1 MHYHAQVPLEYRCK
15 FIKIRQR
22 VIGLGAWQLTGELE
36 TDATEVM
43 RVVGLAKSYGG
54 LKAVDAVT
62 FDVYKGEVLALV
74 GDNGAGKSTLV
85 KALAGAQPPDSGT
98 IEVDGKVVQLRSP
111 RDADAAGIGCLHQG
125 LGLVDA
131 LNVPEN
137 VFLGRELKV
146 KVLGFIPQ
154 LNHSLM
160 RQRTIELLE
169 RFGVNLPRLNDPV
182 FKLSGGQRQTV
193 AISRLL
199 LQDVHVVIM
208 DEPMAALGV
217 EEGRRVLELVANM
230 RDRGVSVI
238 VISHNLEHV
247 FQLADR
253 IAVMKNGRLIGV
265 VKTASTTRDA
275 VVRMITFGQLH

>member
-1 MHYHAQVPLEYRCK
+1 MNNGGAPADPMTVM
-15 FIKIRQR
+15 R
-22 VIGLGAWQLTGELE
+22 VIGL
-36 TDATEVM
+36 D
-43 RVVGLAKSYGG
+43 KSYGG
-54 LKAVDAVT
+54 LKAVDDVT
-62 FDVYKGEVLALV
+62 FDVNSGEILALV

-85 KALAGAQPPDSGT
+85 KALAGAQPPDGGQ
-98 IEVDGKVVQLRSP
+98 IEIDGEPVQLNTP

-137 VFLGRELKV
+137 VFLGRELQTKL
-146 KVLGFIPQ
+146 LGVIPQ
-154 LNHSLM
+154 LDHGQM
-160 RQRTIELLE
+160 RERTIELLE
-169 RFGVNLPRLNDPV
+169 KFGVHLPRLNDPV

-199 LQDVHVVIM
+199 LQDVRLVIM

-217 EEGRRVLELVANM
+217 EEGRRVLELVRSM
-230 RDRGVSVI
+230 RDQGIAVI

-253 IAVMKNGRLIGV
+253 IVVLKNGRLIGV
-265 VKTASTTRDA
+265 VETATTTRDA
-275 VVRMITFGQLH
+275 VVQMITFGKAH